1 MRRVLSPLGL
11 AAGTPPRPPPTTPR
25 RHRRPL
31 SQSRDLTTHKRVQKR
46 LLQPSWSQANGTER
60 PVARV
65 RALVHREF
73 ARLLEGLAAAV
84 NPSWSQVYGCL
95 WQHTGQSRR
104 LETPPHA
111 HPPLPLV
118 FRRTSLSTYVR
129 PYALPLVIHLYRS
142 PLERSYGAALGLV
155 HRSGGGGDVCCA
167 FALLLGLLR
176 LGGLRRRRS
185 RLASIGACST
195 FSARSRS

>member
-1 MRRVLSPLGL
+1 MWSSLRLHRHWGKRQHAIEREGGEGGEVGFLWEGAGSMRRVLSPLGL
-11 AAGTPPRPPPTTPR
+11 AAGTPPPPPPTPR
-25 RHRRPL
+25 ASRHRRPL

-73 ARLLEGLAAAV
+73 ARLREGLAAAV

-111 HPPLPLV
+111 HPLLPLV
-118 FRRTSLSTYVR
+118 LRRTSVSTSDR
-129 PYALPLVIHLYRS
+129 MRS
-142 PLERSYGAALGLV
+142 HSSP
-155 HRSGGGGDVCCA
+155 CPPQKC
-167 FALLLGLLR
+167 
-176 LGGLRRRRS
+176 
-185 RLASIGACST
+185 
-195 FSARSRS
+195 